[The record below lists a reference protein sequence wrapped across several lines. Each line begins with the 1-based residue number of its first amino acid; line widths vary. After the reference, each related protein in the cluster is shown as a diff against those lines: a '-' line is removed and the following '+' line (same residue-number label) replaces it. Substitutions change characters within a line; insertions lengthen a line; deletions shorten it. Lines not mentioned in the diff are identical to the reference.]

1 MIICLYHYF
10 NLPLQ
15 RFFLSIN
22 FSIQNIMNDK
32 LIFSAVFNRNN
43 RLTKK
48 GTAQIEICAYESA
61 TQKRK
66 FFGTGLSIKPEIWD
80 NKKKR
85 IKPNAANAF
94 QLNKQIT
101 DFVQRLE
108 NYAIERRHAGKPVT
122 LDYICDCMQGKDIKN
137 FTDFVRCELEN
148 EMRNAHATLVN
159 KRTTFRV
166 LLEFSKEKH
175 KRTEILF
182 EEVNYN
188 FLKDFENYLIMKGLS
203 TNTVNK
209 YFRHI
214 RGWQNA
220 AINKDYFELN
230 KYAFRKFHAP
240 TKATTRE
247 YLTPAD
253 IVRLENLEF
262 NRQNAHLEKI
272 IDMFL
277 FACYTGLRFSD
288 VTALSKDCIKERADG
303 LHIEMKMQKTSE
315 PINLPI
321 SMIHNGKPIELLKKH
336 ENPNTDYYFDTFT
349 NQYVNRALKE
359 VAALAG
365 IDTKV
370 TFHTARHTAAT
381 FLLYKGVAVTTVQKI
396 LGHKKL
402 QTTQIY
408 SKVMEQ
414 TITNELKK
422 VDW

>member
-1 MIICLYHYF
+1 MIICLYHCF
-10 NLPLQ
+10 IVTLQ
-15 RFFLSIN
+15 RKIFNSN
-22 FSIQNIMNDK
+22 FSIQNKMNDK
-32 LIFSAVFNRNN
+32 VTFSVVFNRQNKLAKN
-43 RLTKK
+43 GTGRLDV
-48 GTAQIEICAYESA
+48 CACLNY
-61 TQKRK
+61 KRK
-66 FFGTGLSIKPEIWD
+66 YFPTGLSVKPEIWND
-80 NKKKR
+80 KQKR
-85 IKPNAANAF
+85 IKATAQNAAF
-94 QLNKQIT
+94 LNKQIT

-108 NYAIERRHAGKPVT
+108 NYAFERRHTEKPVT
-122 LDYICDCMQGKDIKN
+122 LDYLCDCMQGKDIKN
-137 FTDFVRCELEN
+137 FTDFVKCELEN
-148 EMRNAHATLVN
+148 EKRNAHATLVN

-166 LLEFSKEKH
+166 LLEFAKEKYR
-175 KRTEILF
+175 RTEILF

-203 TNTVNK
+203 INTRNK

-262 NRQNAHLEKI
+262 NKQNAHLQKI
-272 IDMFL
+272 RDMFL

-288 VTALSKDCIKERADG
+288 VSALSKDCIKERADG
-303 LHIEMKMQKTSE
+303 LHIEMKMQKTNE
-315 PINLPI
+315 PINLPVF
-321 SMIHNGKPIELLKKH
+321 MIHNGKPIELLKKY
-336 ENPNTDYYFDTFT
+336 ESTDPERKHYFDDLT

-365 IDTKV
+365 IDTKI

-422 VDW
+422 VEW